1 MFYRALTTA
10 EEKKF
15 RTWARDTYE
24 PGSEILGCWHPV
36 VQEECVTINRERS
49 VFVADAAVD
58 T

>member
-15 RTWARDTYE
+15 RKWARDTYE
-24 PGSEILGCWHPV
+24 PGVEIKGIWHPV
-36 VQEECVTINRERS
+36 VQEECVAINCERS